1 MSTWTM
7 TQQSVTMKLQKFKL
21 SIAETSKLAK
31 ILEEKTVNLKF
42 TLILFTLP
50 AEGNGDAAITV
61 TNFKNVF
68 YISFCYYAATRE

>member
-1 MSTWTM
+1 MDHDSTV
-7 TQQSVTMKLQKFKL
+7 SDD
-21 SIAETSKLAK
+21 ETPKVQVINRRNEQVGQ

-61 TNFKNVF
+61 TNLKNVF